1 MNGAGNLWGGLKV
14 YKWQVAIRCHASGR
28 PKHRD
33 PGSEPTHTGPGYE
46 LSDTAKGM
54 KVIMPKS

>member
-14 YKWQVAIRCHASGR
+14 YKWQVTIRCHASGR

-33 PGSEPTHTGPGYE
+33 PGSNQHIQALGKE